1 MIHISEVLKTVLA
14 EISDQSPRDVQLNL
28 FKEENDVRSRRSVRS
43 GSSSMHARIPNRGRD
58 RGVEPHRHDFD
69 IIASITAP
77 SLCYWLSIV
86 SVASNW
92 ILTDHAFH
100 CLAPV
105 V

>member
-58 RGVEPHRHDFD
+58 RGVDPREEG
-69 IIASITAP
+69 
-77 SLCYWLSIV
+77 
-86 SVASNW
+86 
-92 ILTDHAFH
+92 
-100 CLAPV
+100 
-105 V
+105 